1 MNDFRPYR
9 ATPGFTLIELL
20 VVIGVLALLI
30 ALVIG
35 VASKAIRQQKVRNT
49 QQIMQN
55 VMLAIEQFATED
67 PLRNI
72 YDQPGAESFGK
83 YPPYQ
88 LQTPNNTWPAPAGSI
103 ALAVE
108 PNPPTGSNA
117 LANRLHR
124 DLGRRNGNVN
134 DWVSIGAEREGR
146 TYPDGLDDNR
156 ALAAYLQV
164 FSPASA
170 RLIPENARK
179 PLLPKAHDYV
189 NPGGHGTTPG
199 NDGVLDVLGIHD
211 AWGVPLD
218 YMIYAKLEWG
228 VIENAN
234 GTESAGWKVVERRP
248 VLRSRG
254 VKREVYDAWVQSN
267 TDPTQRTTQL
277 SPASKWI
284 FSEELPKPWLGGEP
298 SQLADDGT
306 IGFNGANLGGWV
318 RVVGLAEDYA
328 YRPDGDEQP

>member
-1 MNDFRPYR
+1 M
-9 ATPGFTLIELL
+9 IELL

-55 VMLAIEQFATED
+55 VRLALEQFATED

-72 YDQPGAESFGK
+72 YDQPGAGTFGK
-83 YPPYQ
+83 YPPYP
-88 LQTPNNTWPAPAGSI
+88 LQTPANAWPTPPASVAGV
-103 ALAVE
+103 VE
-108 PNPPTGSNA
+108 PASLPGSNT

-134 DWVSIGAEREGR
+134 DWVSIGAEREGY

-164 FSPASA
+164 FSPGSMK
-170 RLIPENARK
+170 LIPDNARK
-179 PLLPKAHDYV
+179 PLFPNAHDYV
-189 NPGGHGTTPG
+189 NPSGNGTTPG
-199 NDGVLDVLGIHD
+199 RDGIVDVLGIHD

-228 VIENAN
+228 VVQQSGGGEI
-234 GTESAGWKVVERRP
+234 AGWKVVERRP

-267 TDPTQRTTQL
+267 PDDPTSRTPQL
-277 SPASKWI
+277 NPPSKWI
-284 FSEELPKPWLGGEP
+284 FSEALPKPWFGGEP
-298 SQLADDGT
+298 SQLQTDGT
-306 IGFNGANLGGWV
+306 IGFSGANLGGWV
-318 RVVGLAEDYA
+318 RVVGLADDYA
-328 YRPDGDEQP
+328 YRPDDDAGQ